1 MYSRM
6 SLDRIFGEECKTR
19 EVYEAKT
26 RQLVAAAVAGFNG
39 ACFSSPFPFEVYF
52 IRLDCLYR
60 MFCGQEAACSDSFF
74 LQLAQ

>member
-1 MYSRM
+1 MLLS
-6 SLDRIFGEECKTR
+6 DRILGEECKTR

-39 ACFSSPFPFEVYF
+39 TFEVYF
-52 IRLDCLYR
+52 IWLDYLYP

-74 LQLAQ
+74 LQLVQ